1 LDDIERSA
9 PTVGQDSS
17 AAGLSGWK
25 EGEDVAE
32 DVIREVAEAIAW
44 AALLVRGRHH
54 DEITR
59 AFMHID
65 PRSGPAAIMVRL
77 EEFVNYTTGSQAR
90 TTLVDASRKKEAFHI
105 WTSGSK
111 RQAHRIS

>member
-1 LDDIERSA
+1 LDDVEGTTPA
-9 PTVGQDSS
+9 AGQDGG
-17 AAGLSGWK
+17 AAGLFGWK

-90 TTLVDASRKKEAFHI
+90 TNLVDASRKKEAFHI
-105 WTSGSK
+105 FGLLVVK
-111 RQAHRIS
+111 GKHIG